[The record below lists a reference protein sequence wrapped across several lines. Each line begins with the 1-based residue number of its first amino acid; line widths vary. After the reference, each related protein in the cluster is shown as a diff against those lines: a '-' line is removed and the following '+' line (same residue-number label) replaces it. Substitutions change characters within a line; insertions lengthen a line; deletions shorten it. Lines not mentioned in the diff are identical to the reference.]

1 MKYFTVLG
9 VLVLAVSVSALGQTI
24 DPNIGFCNV
33 TGTACG
39 GGDPNTIQNATS
51 FQMWSFGAND
61 ANSPWYMLIAVPL
74 TSGSTTAPT
83 ISGTGFSVSQIG
95 SADFFSSSSGSIY
108 DLFSQTSSLGGNS
121 SMNASNLFGSA
132 EQNAF
137 GSTPGLFEVFLYEVT
152 PGFNGNTAYTF
163 TSSGLSAGTFIA
175 AIGVGGNNN
184 NIQFS
189 TPFTTSGLESV
200 PDGGMALMLLGGA
213 MVGLETLRRY
223 FRV

>member
-1 MKYFTVLG
+1 MKYITVLG
-9 VLVLAVSVSALGQTI
+9 VLVLALSVSSLGQAI
-24 DPNIGFCNV
+24 DPNVGFCNV

-51 FQMWSFGAND
+51 FQMWSFGSND
-61 ANSPWYMLIAVPL
+61 ANSPWYMLVAVPL
-74 TSGSTTAPT
+74 TGGSTTAPT
-83 ISGTGFSVSQIG
+83 IAGAGFTVTELT
-95 SADFFSSSSGSIY
+95 SANFFSNSTGSIY

-121 SMNASNLFGSA
+121 SMNATNMFGSA

-137 GSTPGLFEVFLYEVT
+137 GSTPSLFQVFLYQVS

-163 TSSGLSAGTFIA
+163 TSSGLPAGTFLA
-175 AIGVGGNNN
+175 AIGVGGSNN